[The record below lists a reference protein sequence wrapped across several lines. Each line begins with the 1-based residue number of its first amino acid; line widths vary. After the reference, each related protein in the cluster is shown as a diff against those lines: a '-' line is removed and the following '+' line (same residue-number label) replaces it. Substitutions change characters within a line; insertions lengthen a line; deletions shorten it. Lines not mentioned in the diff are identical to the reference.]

1 MKDKMLLIDANALK
15 KYMCKICNDD
25 YSDEPCEPSD
35 CVFCNAIKNAEVID
49 AAPIIHAHWI
59 IEKWPSGWIKSDS
72 CSNCGNSPKD
82 PYEPSKYC
90 DKCGAKM
97 DGDVEEIQTTRR
109 HFTFYPLVSEQT
121 EDDEVDLYLEA
132 EELLEYDKNTGSIK
146 VDKNIFDDF
155 VLNGIIHICFVDS
168 KEDDDLV
175 IEYVMVSEDDKGI
188 YMEYLSSWNRNS

>member
-1 MKDKMLLIDANALK
+1 MEDTMLLIDANALK

-49 AAPIIHAHWI
+49 AAPIVHAHWI
-59 IEKWPSGWIKSDS
+59 IEKWPSGWIKSGS
-72 CSNCGNSPKD
+72 CSNCGNSSKD
-82 PYEPSKYC
+82 PYDPSNYC
-90 DKCGAKM
+90 DECGAKM

-132 EELLEYDKNTGSIK
+132 EELLEFDMRTGNIK
-146 VDKNIFDDF
+146 VDKGIFDDF
-155 VLNGIIHICFVDS
+155 VANTCVNICFVDD
-168 KEDDDLV
+168 KRDGRV
-175 IEYVMVSEDDKGI
+175 AQYVMVSEDDDGI
-188 YMEYLSSWNRNS
+188 YMEWLDEWNKDS